1 MEQESGTGG
10 GGGGSPSWSS
20 DEGGNDSG
28 SSSMDLSPPV
38 LRGRGGR
45 GRGRAVGRG
54 RGRAVGR
61 GRDRAVGRGRG
72 RAVGRGRGRA
82 VGALGRGVRGRGATV
97 GPLSGRQCETPPSLP
112 SSSDDS
118 PTPSPPPLP
127 RDKGTAHPNYGIVSP
142 TSGSID
148 VVGGKWRK
156 RVGTTALAHIYDGT
170 PGIASP
176 PPNVPSALELY
187 DRFFTTDVWDLLVT
201 ETNRFAALRTQTRH
215 SRPWKDTTVEEL
227 KAFIGILILMGI
239 VRLPRLELYWS
250 QSFPGIRTP
259 GISDIMPLVR
269 FEQLFRFLHLCDN
282 ATRIPYGQPGYDKL
296 YKVRKLLDLVSVP
309 FENEYIILK
318 YLHQA

>member
-1 MEQESGTGG
+1 
-10 GGGGSPSWSS
+10 
-20 DEGGNDSG
+20 
-28 SSSMDLSPPV
+28 MDLSPPV

-61 GRDRAVGRGRG
+61 GRGRAVGRGRG

-176 PPNVPSALELY
+176 PPNVPSALEL
-187 DRFFTTDVWDLLVT
+187 
-201 ETNRFAALRTQTRH
+201 
-215 SRPWKDTTVEEL
+215 
-227 KAFIGILILMGI
+227 
-239 VRLPRLELYWS
+239 
-250 QSFPGIRTP
+250 
-259 GISDIMPLVR
+259 
-269 FEQLFRFLHLCDN
+269 
-282 ATRIPYGQPGYDKL
+282 
-296 YKVRKLLDLVSVP
+296 LDLVSVP
-309 FENEYIILK
+309 FENEYIIHQECTIDEAMIPFKGRVGFKQYMKDKPIRWGIKVFVLADARNGYIRRFQVYRGKGIEGGNSTIGSCTRVVLELMAGYEDSGLNLYTDRFYTSPVLYKHLYNCGINACGTCLPNRSEFPSELRRLK
-318 YLHQA
+318 ATGDNRGTFETRCNGPLVATSW